1 MARFLDALGRLN
13 DRHEHR
19 MRRRLPQVIA
29 GLLAVAIVA
38 ANPPSAGA
46 GSAVAASATRSGSR
60 ALADSSSVF
69 LGSRLPGRAGVEASA
84 RAMVASTGG
93 LTVAPGDLG
102 PWIRAGNA
110 LVGTG
115 SCPPSDV
122 TVTWVPPLGTYQRG
136 AYVEPLGPV
145 PTSTTTLVN
154 GVVLCRSSTYAY
166 VGFEA
171 AYLGGRWRVAAV
183 PGLGDETGAPLLAGE
198 ADAIGATP
206 AESGGADGEAR
217 VLPPAAEWAG
227 SALEALAAHTPQTTC
242 DPTAKRG
249 VLGFRDLLLET
260 FPGSRNLGIGRA
272 CEAEGVS
279 EHKEGRAFDWGVS
292 ADDPVEL
299 AAAET
304 QLAWMLGPDETGE
317 LFAIA
322 RRLGLMYVIWDEQ
335 IWSSFRASD
344 GWRPYVGVNSH
355 RDHIHFSFDW
365 AGALAETSFWKGG
378 RARRAG
384 SQAPDLPLAPVAPRP
399 AGLPLGLILPPPPVP
414 ALPSAPGAPPLPL
427 GGTSGPADPE
437 PTSDNRTNSGTNE
450 PAPTTTTTST
460 TTTTTAPPPSSTTTT
475 TTAPVVTLPPPPSG
489 PLGF

>member
-1 MARFLDALGRLN
+1 MARFLDALRRLT
-13 DRHEHR
+13 DRHEPR
-19 MRRRLPQVIA
+19 MRRRLPPVIA

-46 GSAVAASATRSGSR
+46 GSAVAASSTRSGSR
-60 ALADSSSVF
+60 TIAESSFVF
-69 LGSRLPGRAGVEASA
+69 LGSRLPGRVGVEASA
-84 RAMVASTGG
+84 RVMVASTGG

-102 PWIRAGNA
+102 PWVRAANA

-115 SCPPSDV
+115 SCPPADV
-122 TVTWVPPLGTYQRG
+122 MVSWVPPLGQYQVG
-136 AYVEPLGPV
+136 AHVEPLGPV
-145 PTSTTTLVN
+145 PTVTTTLVN
-154 GVVLCRSSTYAY
+154 GVVLCRTSTYAY

-171 AYLGGRWRVAAV
+171 AYLGGRWRLAAV
-183 PGLGDETGAPLLAGE
+183 PGLADETDAPLLAGE

-206 AESGGADGEAR
+206 AESVAPDGEAL

-227 SALEALAAHTPQTTC
+227 SAIEALANHTPQTTC

-317 LFAIA
+317 PFAIA
-322 RRLGLMYVIWDEQ
+322 RRLGLMYVIWDER

-378 RARRAG
+378 RARQSG

-399 AGLPLGLILPPPPVP
+399 AGVPLGLIPPPAS
-414 ALPSAPGAPPLPL
+414 ALPAAPGAPSLPL

-437 PTSDNRTNSGTNE
+437 PPYDNRTPSSTNE

-460 TTTTTAPPPSSTTTT
+460 TTTTAAPPPSSTTTT
-475 TTAPVVTLPPPPSG
+475 TAPPVVTVPPPPLG